1 MCLLYLQSSQ
11 RSQMSSV
18 LVTRFVDKAR
28 EGRIWIAEE
37 VAWGIVLF
45 DLAIVH
51 HEDPMI
57 LNETVKKQD

>member
-18 LVTRFVDKAR
+18 LVARFVDKAG

-37 VAWGIVLF
+37 VAWGIILC

-51 HEDPMI
+51 HEDSI
-57 LNETVKKQD
+57 TLNEVIK